1 MSNIEKFCEWLD
13 DEIKEIETHKGTN
26 NMLWGSYSEAIRIR
40 QMLCDM
46 DAKDNTPDREELE
59 EIAGKICD
67 WACKYPQAYWTGRD
81 DDNERMIKEKCSI
94 CPLSKILE

>member
-1 MSNIEKFCEWLD
+1 MLEKFMEWLNE
-13 DEIKEIETHKGTN
+13 EIKSLEPHTHN
-26 NMLWGSYSEAIRIR
+26 NIIWGKYSEAIRIR

-59 EIAGKICD
+59 DIAGKICD
-67 WACKYPQAYWTGRD
+67 WACKYPQAYWTGCD

>member
-1 MSNIEKFCEWLD
+1 MIYIEKFMEWLD
-13 DEIKEIETHKGTN
+13 TEIKNIEIHTGNN
-26 NMLWGSYSEAIRIR
+26 NMLQAKYSEAIRIR
-40 QMLCDM
+40 QQLCNM
-46 DAKDNTPDREELE
+46 DAEPNTELE
-59 EIAGKICD
+59 DIAGKICD